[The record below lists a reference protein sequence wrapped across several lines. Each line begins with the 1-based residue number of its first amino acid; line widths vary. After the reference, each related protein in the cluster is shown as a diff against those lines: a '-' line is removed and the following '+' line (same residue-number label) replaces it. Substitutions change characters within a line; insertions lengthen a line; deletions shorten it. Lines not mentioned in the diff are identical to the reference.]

1 MQEPLDKERSEKCM
15 KLSSE
20 EYKLIELIRQI
31 EWGSFFVQVK
41 RCKPVM
47 ATEIKKDIKLTEE
60 K

>member
-1 MQEPLDKERSEKCM
+1 M